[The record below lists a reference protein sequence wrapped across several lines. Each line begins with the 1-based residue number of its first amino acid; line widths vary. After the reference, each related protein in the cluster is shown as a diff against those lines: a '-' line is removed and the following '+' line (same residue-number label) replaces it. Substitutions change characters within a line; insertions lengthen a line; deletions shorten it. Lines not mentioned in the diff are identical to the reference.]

1 MQDLVSRMESSLE
14 AVALRE
20 TPVKKYSSR
29 HHLRK
34 DMVGDHPIF
43 SLFVSGA
50 SDGSATRF
58 HCMICKRD
66 VSMQSRGSRE
76 FIRHY
81 SGDRHWIRDVTYR
94 VQQGLPVFD
103 QLMKPLELT
112 SNERDEYLGRDVV
125 EKGEGFSFPEDL
137 LPSCTRVDST
147 IPLLTMVNC
156 VAELCRWGG
165 SYILLRK
172 LWGNFRAT
180 LGPDNPLYNLHWNR
194 PETLVSNPHRD
205 ELCCFSS
212 LCVCCSCVWTSCGRR
227 SRICA
232 SVEWVGAF
240 VF

>member
-1 MQDLVSRMESSLE
+1 MSQLESSLE
-14 AVALRE
+14 AVALRGN
-20 TPVKKYSSR
+20 PVKKYSSR
-29 HHLRK
+29 YHLRK

-50 SDGSATRF
+50 SNGSSSLF

-66 VSMQSRGSRE
+66 VSMLSRGAKE
-76 FIRHY
+76 FVRHY
-81 SGDRHWIRDVTYR
+81 SGERHWSRDVAFR

-112 SNERDEYLGRDVV
+112 SEERAAYLSQGAVD
-125 EKGEGFSFPEDL
+125 KDEGFSFPEDL

-180 LGPDNPLYNLHWNR
+180 LGRDNPLYSLRWNR
-194 PETLVSNPHRD
+194 PETLVSNLVAGYLAIVMFFFLFLFFFLFFFFVD
-205 ELCCFSS
+205 VSWSACGN
-212 LCVCCSCVWTSCGRR
+212 CV
-227 SRICA
+227 A
-232 SVEWVGAF
+232 AE
-240 VF
+240 

>member
-1 MQDLVSRMESSLE
+1 MQDLMSRMESSLE
-14 AVALRE
+14 AVALRGS
-20 TPVKKYSSR
+20 PVKKYSSR

-50 SDGSATRF
+50 SNGSASRF

-66 VSMQSRGSRE
+66 VSMLSRGAKE

-81 SGDRHWIRDVTYR
+81 SGDRHWSRDVAYR

-112 SNERDEYLGRDVV
+112 SEQRAAYLSQDAVDI
-125 EKGEGFSFPEDL
+125 KDEGFSFPEDL
-137 LPSCTRVDST
+137 LPACTRVDST

-165 SYILLRK
+165 CYILMRK

-180 LGPDNPLYNLHWNR
+180 LGRDNPLHNLRWNC
-194 PETLVSNPHRD
+194 PETVVSNLDID
-205 ELCCFSS
+205 EFVFFLF
-212 LCVCCSCVWTSCGRR
+212 LFLCGR
-227 SRICA
+227 I
-232 SVEWVGAF
+232 VVG
-240 VF
+240 V

>member
-1 MQDLVSRMESSLE
+1 MSRMESSLE
-14 AVALRE
+14 AVALRGS
-20 TPVKKYSSR
+20 PVKKYSSR

-34 DMVGDHPIF
+34 GMVGDHPIF

-50 SDGSATRF
+50 SNGSASRF

-66 VSMQSRGSRE
+66 VSMLSRGARE

-81 SGDRHWIRDVTYR
+81 SGDRHWSRDVAYR

-112 SNERDEYLGRDVV
+112 SEQRAAYLSQDAVDN
-125 EKGEGFSFPEDL
+125 KDEGFSFPEDL
-137 LPSCTRVDST
+137 LPACTRVDST

-165 SYILLRK
+165 SYILMRK

-180 LGPDNPLYNLHWNR
+180 LGRDNPLHNLRWNCL
-194 PETLVSNPHRD
+194 ETLVSNLDFD
-205 ELCCFSS
+205 EFIFFLF
-212 LCVCCSCVWTSCGRR
+212 LFLCGR
-227 SRICA
+227 I
-232 SVEWVGAF
+232 VVG
-240 VF
+240 V